1 MKLYWKF
8 FSIHLKSEMAYPA
21 SFFLSC
27 VGRLLLTVNCLAG
40 IGLMMWRFGAI
51 GDYTAGEVLPG
62 FGVVMTAFNIAECFA
77 RGFDVFSKI
86 VREGTFDRLVVR
98 PRGLVFQVICQDTRM
113 ASLPNIVLGI
123 AVIAYG
129 VSVSG
134 IAWTVPKALVLLS
147 MVACGSLLFFGV
159 FLVYAALCFFTM
171 EGLEFINIFTD
182 GIRTFSQFP
191 FDIYGKGVLFFTTAV
206 MPMAMVQYWP
216 LQYLMGKGRAIYGMF
231 PVLSLWFLIPCWLAW
246 RLGIRHY
253 ASAGS

>member
-27 VGRLLLTVNCLAG
+27 AGRLLLTINALAG

-51 GDYTAGEVLPG
+51 GDYTAGEVLLG

>member
-1 MKLYWKF
+1 
-8 FSIHLKSEMAYPA
+8 
-21 SFFLSC
+21 
-27 VGRLLLTVNCLAG
+27 
-40 IGLMMWRFGAI
+40 
-51 GDYTAGEVLPG
+51 
-62 FGVVMTAFNIAECFA
+62 
-77 RGFDVFSKI
+77 
-86 VREGTFDRLVVR
+86 
-98 PRGLVFQVICQDTRM
+98 M
-113 ASLPNIVLGI
+113 ASLPNIVLGSL
-123 AVIAYG
+123 VILYG
-129 VSVSG
+129 ARASG

>member
-27 VGRLLLTVNCLAG
+27 AGRLLLTINALAG
-40 IGLMMWRFGAI
+40 IGLMIWRFGAI
-51 GDYTAGEVLPG
+51 GDYTAGEVLLG

-98 PRGLVFQVICQDTRM
+98 PRGLVFQVICQDMRM
-113 ASLPNIVLGI
+113 ASLPNIVLGSL
-123 AVIAYG
+123 VILYG
-129 VSVSG
+129 ARASG

-216 LQYLMGKGRAIYGMF
+216 LQYLMGKGRAVYGLF

-253 ASAGS
+253 ASVGS